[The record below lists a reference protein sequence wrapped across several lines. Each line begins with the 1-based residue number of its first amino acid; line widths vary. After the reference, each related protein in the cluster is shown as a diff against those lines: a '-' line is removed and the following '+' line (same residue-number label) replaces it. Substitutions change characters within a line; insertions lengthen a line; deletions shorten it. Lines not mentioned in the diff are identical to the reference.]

1 MEKLPGIIKKL
12 ISARA
17 FAHIGFCIA
26 VVALF
31 FFAIHFYIGDMRS
44 NEAQLGYVAC
54 FYFLVCVYTGRWVS
68 QKWFLKNQFGL
79 FLLVAIF
86 SCIILIVA
94 GGLLVQSRF
103 HLHNKSFTDFLLKI
117 APFFII
123 SFVLGVFIKL
133 ARAALQT
140 QLKDVKATA
149 AQRQIEL
156 ELLQSQLS
164 PHFLFNT
171 LNNIYGLSLSQQ
183 EKIPA
188 LLLKLSDLLRY
199 SVYTTN
205 ELFVPITEELTYI
218 NNYIDFEKIRLG
230 DRLVLMTSIEDISD
244 SSVKIAPMLLI
255 VFIENAFKH
264 SRNTLDQ
271 KIRVDIRLKK
281 SDNFILFSVSNSQG
295 INIEERKN
303 GKDQPGLGL
312 TNTIKRLDLL
322 YPGRYTLEQQSNEKT
337 YQVELR
343 LKVE

>member
-17 FAHIGFCIA
+17 FAHIGFCMA

-31 FFAIHFYIGDMRS
+31 IFAINFYIGDMRS

-79 FLLVAIF
+79 FFLAALF
-86 SCIILIVA
+86 SCVILIIA
-94 GGLLVQSRF
+94 GGLLVQARL

-123 SFVLGVFIKL
+123 SFVLGVFIRL
-133 ARAALQT
+133 VRAGFQT
-140 QLKDVKATA
+140 QLKDAKATA

-171 LNNIYGLSLSQQ
+171 LNNIYGLSLTQQ
-183 EKIPA
+183 EKIPP

-218 NNYIDFEKIRLG
+218 NNYMDFEKIRLG
-230 DRLVLMTSIEDISD
+230 DRLVLTTSIENITDPSI
-244 SSVKIAPMLLI
+244 KIAPMLLV
-255 VFIENAFKH
+255 VFVENAFKH

-271 KIRVDIRLKK
+271 KIRIDISFKK
-281 SDNFILFSVSNSQG
+281 SDNFILFSVNNSQG
-295 INIEERKN
+295 MNIEKRKGN
-303 GKDQPGLGL
+303 KDQFGLGL
-312 TNTIKRLDLL
+312 TNTIKRLDLI
-322 YPGRYTLEQQSNEKT
+322 YPGAYSLEQQSDEKT
-337 YQVELR
+337 YKVQLR